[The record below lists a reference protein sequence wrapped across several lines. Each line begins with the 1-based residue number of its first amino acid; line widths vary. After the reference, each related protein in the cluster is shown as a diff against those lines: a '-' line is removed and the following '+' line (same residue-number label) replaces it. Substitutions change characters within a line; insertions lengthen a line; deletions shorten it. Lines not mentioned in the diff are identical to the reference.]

1 MFRRVRTYRRTGGN
15 DFRHFCSVRMYAA
28 FTPVFSRYRKQRLLE
43 QTCFRALKINGNGNS
58 KVFDRRTKPFHQIV
72 LLCTVYPVHG
82 TMGIF
87 AVPEQT
93 TWNSK
98 VGYMPIWTEYRTRKN
113 KLILEKADFSLFGV
127 FAPLWSAEIAPNHKQ
142 NYVGFFN
149 MNVRNEI
156 KAQIIRAGLTM
167 QEVVDLLSDEYG
179 WSDSVSNLSAK
190 LQRESIRYKEVLELA
205 AVLGYDIVWQKRR
218 EK

>member
-1 MFRRVRTYRRTGGN
+1 MYV
-15 DFRHFCSVRMYAA
+15 HSVL
-28 FTPVFSRYRKQRLLE
+28 PVFLFYRNNQLSEL
-43 QTCFRALKINGNGNS
+43 TCFRALKINGNGNS
-58 KVFDRRTKPFHQIV
+58 KVLDRRTKPFHQIV
-72 LLCTVYPVHG
+72 LLQTMHPVYE
-82 TMGIF
+82 TMGVFTVSDKI
-87 AVPEQT
+87 PR
-93 TWNSK
+93 NSK
-98 VGYMPIWTEYRTRKN
+98 VGYMPVWTEYRTRKN

-142 NYVGFFN
+142 NYGGFFN

>member
-1 MFRRVRTYRRTGGN
+1 
-15 DFRHFCSVRMYAA
+15 
-28 FTPVFSRYRKQRLLE
+28 
-43 QTCFRALKINGNGNS
+43 
-58 KVFDRRTKPFHQIV
+58 
-72 LLCTVYPVHG
+72 
-82 TMGIF
+82 
-87 AVPEQT
+87 
-93 TWNSK
+93 
-98 VGYMPIWTEYRTRKN
+98 MPIWTEYRTRKN
-113 KLILEKADFSLFGV
+113 KTILELPDFSLFGV
-127 FAPLWSAEIAPNHKQ
+127 SAPFWGAEIVPNHKQ
-142 NYVGFFN
+142 NYGGFFN

-156 KAQIIRAGLTM
+156 KAQIIRAGMTM